1 MNAIANLVSPSQAY
15 VPLRLAGRPL
25 ALKAVVLVLG
35 VAFLTASSYVQVP
48 MYPVPMTMQTF
59 AVLTVGAF
67 CGWRLGLATV
77 VAWLALAMLNVPV
90 LSEGKAGLA
99 VFIGTTGGYI
109 AAFPLM
115 AIFIGWMAE
124 RGWTART
131 IPAFVTLLIAEILC
145 FAMGVSWLSTLPDP
159 TAPTATI
166 GLNKAIAW
174 GLMPFALGDL
184 VKTVLATAILT
195 AGRRMAPG
203 RR

>member
-1 MNAIANLVSPSQAY
+1 MNAIANLVQPGAAY

-59 AVLTVGAF
+59 AVLAVGAF
-67 CGWRLGLATV
+67 CGWRLGLATII
-77 VAWLALAMLNVPV
+77 AWLALAMLNIPV
-90 LSEGKAGLA
+90 LSEGKVGLA
-99 VFIGTTGGYI
+99 VFMGTTGGYL

-124 RGWTART
+124 RGWTSRVV
-131 IPAFVTLLIAEILC
+131 PAFLTLLAADVFC
-145 FAMGVSWLSTLPDP
+145 FVLGVTWLG
-159 TAPTATI
+159 TI
-166 GLNKAIAW
+166 VGFDKAIEY
-174 GLMPFALGDL
+174 GLVPFALGDL

-195 AGRRMAPG
+195 GTRRVVRPN
-203 RR
+203 R

>member
-1 MNAIANLVSPSQAY
+1 MNAIAHLVSPSQAY

-59 AVLTVGAF
+59 AVLAVGAF
-67 CGWRLGLATV
+67 CGWRLGLATI

-90 LSEGKAGLA
+90 LSEGKVGLA
-99 VFIGTTGGYI
+99 VFMGATGGYL
-109 AAFPLM
+109 AAFPIM

-124 RGWTART
+124 RGWTGRT
-131 IPAFVTLLIAEILC
+131 VPAFITLLIAEVIC
-145 FAMGVSWLSTLPDP
+145 FTMGVGWLSTIVGFD
-159 TAPTATI
+159 
-166 GLNKAIAW
+166 KAIEY
-174 GLMPFALGDL
+174 GLVPFALGDL

-195 AGRRMAPG
+195 AGRRIGPKT
-203 RR
+203 R

>member
-59 AVLTVGAF
+59 AVLAVGAF
-67 CGWRLGLATV
+67 CGWRLGLATI
-77 VAWLALAMLNVPV
+77 VAWLALAALNVPV
-90 LSEGKAGLA
+90 LSEGKAGYL
-99 VFIGTTGGYI
+99 VFLGATGGYM

-124 RGWTART
+124 KGWTSRT
-131 IPAFVTLLIAEILC
+131 VPAFLTLLVADALC
-145 FAMGVSWLSTLPDP
+145 FIMGIAWLSTIVGFD
-159 TAPTATI
+159 
-166 GLNKAIAW
+166 KAIEY
-174 GLMPFALGDL
+174 GLVPFALGDL
-184 VKTVLATAILT
+184 VKVFLATAILT
-195 AGRRMAPG
+195 AGRRIAPT